1 MFSEIGVVLEWF
13 FDDVFEPFF
22 SDFLAGNKWA
32 MFAFML
38 PICLSVII
46 LFMMGILH
54 ISSLRMPQTRM
65 NNFIN
70 SPKFPVKIRKPNNDR
85 MTEHTTL
92 TVDPFTGT
100 IIKTQKTFTKTR
112 QLTRKERKI
121 AEEEM
126 FDD

>member
-13 FDDVFEPFF
+13 FYDVFTPFF
-22 SDFLAGNKWA
+22 SDFLVENKWA

-38 PICLSVII
+38 PICLSIII

-54 ISSLRMPQTRM
+54 ISSLRMPQTRI

-85 MTEHTTL
+85 MTERQTV
-92 TVDPFTGT
+92 TVDPNTGE
-100 IIKTQKTFTKTR
+100 IHMRKAYTKIR
-112 QLTRKERKI
+112 DLTRKERKS
-121 AEEEM
+121 ANDLM